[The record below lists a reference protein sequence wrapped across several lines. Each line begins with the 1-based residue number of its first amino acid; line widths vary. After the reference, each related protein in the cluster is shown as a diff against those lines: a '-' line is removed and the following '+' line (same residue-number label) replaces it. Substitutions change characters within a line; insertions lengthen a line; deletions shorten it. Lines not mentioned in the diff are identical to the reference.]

1 MANTWASAFFFAAA
15 LSLLGTP
22 ALRRLALR
30 VGFIDQPAS
39 RKSHVIP
46 VPYLGGVAIIVSA
59 MVGLAIGGEIA
70 TQIAVLAFGA
80 CVIGAVGILDD
91 RQSLGAPVRFAA
103 QAGVATSALLAGVRI
118 HATDVTVVDGA
129 LTIVW
134 IVGITNALNL
144 IDNMDGLAGGVGVVS
159 SLGIFVLAA
168 LGGQE
173 VVATLA
179 AAMTGACLG
188 FLAYNVRPAAVFMGD
203 AGSLFIG
210 YILAIGALELDP
222 GLLPPISFAV
232 PVILLALPLLD
243 TTTVVFARLRR
254 GRSVAHGGRD
264 HLSHRLVARGMSPG
278 LAVGVLIA
286 VQFICAAVA
295 VVFGRGVIGSEQAA
309 VFAGVPLAGL
319 VVATARARVYEEPV
333 TGFSVRW
340 YVIAF
345 GGLGAVAALSA
356 PAVVTLISARTGLQ
370 EAASAAKSALA
381 SVQRG
386 DQTAAAASFDRAAR
400 GFEREQRRLDDRLT
414 SLGLAVPGLASNLR
428 AARELTDIGS
438 DLAHT
443 GSRVAK
449 VTSPDR
455 LRVTGG
461 QVPLGEIERI
471 TPELEDG
478 ARSLRVARRRVRS
491 VSGSYL
497 VPPIRS
503 AVDELSDR
511 LDGAVHDADQAA
523 RAAKLVPAMLGG
535 DGTRRYFLAVQNNAE
550 LRATGGFI
558 GNWGELVAE
567 GGRVR
572 LERFGRIAELN
583 RAVAGSGAPV
593 GNLDVSV
600 EFLRRYER
608 FEFTTTWQNVNMS
621 PDFPTV
627 ARVIGE
633 LYPKSG
639 GREVDGVIAVD
650 PLGLAALLELTGPVP
665 VEGWPEPLSAANVV
679 DVTLRDAY
687 EEYPDARRVDFLGEV
702 ADTAWRALTTA
713 DLPEPADVAK
723 VLAPAAREGHLLF
736 YPFRMDEA
744 TLLQG
749 LGATGN
755 ARPVRSD
762 ALAIVTQNAG
772 GNKVDYYLRRSV
784 DFDVRLEPVARAG
797 GSDPKRAAV
806 RTKLRVE
813 LHNDAPSAGRSVI
826 AIGPYSEEFEAGENR
841 SFVSVYTPHGF
852 DAARLD
858 GSATGL
864 ESATELDRWVY
875 SKFVSVQAGEAGAL
889 EMELSGTVRLGPG
902 GWYALDLDHQ
912 ATVIPD
918 EVVARVSV
926 PSGWRIAETRGMR
939 SESGGTASTRLTMD
953 SATTLWVRV
962 ERTGLPGL
970 WDQLRGGR

>member
-1 MANTWASAFFFAAA
+1 MGRIWASAFFFATT

-22 ALRRLALR
+22 LLRNLALR
-30 VGFIDQPAS
+30 VGFIDRPGS
-39 RKSHVIP
+39 HKSHANP
-46 VPYLGGVAIIVSA
+46 VPYLGGVAIIGGA
-59 MVGLAIGGEIA
+59 LIGMLTGGEIA
-70 TQIAVLAFGA
+70 TRIAVLALGA
-80 CVIGAVGILDD
+80 CVLGALGILDD
-91 RQSLGAPVRFAA
+91 RRGLNPSIRLVVQVGSAV
-103 QAGVATSALLAGVRI
+103 VALLAGVRI
-118 HATDVTVVDGA
+118 HATDVAVVDGL

-144 IDNMDGLAGGVGVVS
+144 LDNMDGLAGGVGAVT
-159 SLGIFVLAA
+159 SLGIFALAA

-173 VVATLA
+173 IIATLG

-188 FLAYNVRPAAVFMGD
+188 FLAYNVRPASVFMGD

-222 GLLPPISFAV
+222 ALLPPVSFAV

-254 GRSVAHGGRD
+254 GRSVAQGGRD

-278 LAVGVLIA
+278 MAVTMLIT

-295 VVFGRGVIGSEQAA
+295 VVFGRGVINSVQAT
-309 VFAGVPLAGL
+309 VLAGVPLAG
-319 VVATARARVYEEPV
+319 VVLATVRARVYEEPV
-333 TGFSVRW
+333 IGLPVRW
-340 YVIAF
+340 YVLGFA
-345 GGLGAVAALSA
+345 GLGAVVVLSS
-356 PAVVTLISARTGLQ
+356 PAVVTLMAARTGLQ
-370 EAASAAKSALA
+370 DAASDARAALA
-381 SVQRG
+381 SVQQG

-400 GFEREQRRLDDRLT
+400 GFEREQRRLDGGLT

-428 AARELTDIGS
+428 AARTLTDIGS
-438 DLAHT
+438 DLART
-443 GSRVAK
+443 GSRVAR

-461 QVPLGEIERI
+461 QVPLEEIERI
-471 TPELEDG
+471 APELDSG
-478 ARSLRVARRRVRS
+478 ARSLRVARRRVRA
-491 VSGSYL
+491 VGGTYL

-503 AVDELSDR
+503 AVDELSER
-511 LDGAVHDADQAA
+511 LDGAARDANQAAQAA
-523 RAAKLVPAMLGG
+523 RLVPAMLGG
-535 DGTRRYFLAVQNNAE
+535 DGTRRYFLAVQNSAE

-583 RAVAGSGAPV
+583 LGALSDTGESFPAPA
-593 GNLDVSV
+593 D
-600 EFLRRYER
+600 FLRRYGR

-650 PLGLAALLELTGPVP
+650 PHGLAALLELTGPVP
-665 VEGWPEPLSAANVV
+665 VKGWPEPLSAANVV

-687 EEYPDARRVDFLGEV
+687 ERYPDARRVDFLGDV
-702 ADTAWRALTTA
+702 ANTAWRSLTTA
-713 DLPEPADVAK
+713 DLPEPASIAE
-723 VLAPAAREGHLLF
+723 VLGPATSEGHLLF
-736 YPFRMDEA
+736 YPFRTDEA
-744 TLLQG
+744 AMLQG
-749 LGATGN
+749 LGVTGN

-762 ALAIVTQNAG
+762 ALALVTQNAA

-784 DFDVRLEPVARAG
+784 DLDVRLEPVVHAG
-797 GSDPKRAAV
+797 GSDPNRAVV
-806 RTKLRVE
+806 RTKLSVE
-813 LHNDAPSAGRSVI
+813 LRNGAPSTGRSAI
-826 AIGPYSEEFEAGENR
+826 AIGPYSEEFEPGENR

-852 DAARLD
+852 DAAQVD
-858 GSATGL
+858 GVATGL
-864 ESATELDRWVY
+864 ESAMELDRWVY
-875 SKFVSVQAGEAGAL
+875 SKFVSVQAGDVGAL
-889 EMELSGTVRLGPG
+889 ELELSGIVRLGPG

-918 EVVARVSV
+918 EVTARILV
-926 PSGWRIAETRGMR
+926 PSGWRIAETRGLR
-939 SESGGTASTRLTMD
+939 RDGDGRASTRMTMEGD
-953 SATTLWVRV
+953 ATLWVRV
-962 ERTGLPGL
+962 ERTGVPGL
-970 WDQLRGGR
+970 WDRLRGGR